1 LPVAQG
7 ALTVNRDRQIPDDAT
22 FRDANI
28 VSGWQGTRTAF
39 LTRRSAGAASHGAVP
54 GLSPCAC
61 PKPARSRR
69 GGACCCSLPR
79 RARPEDVE
87 QAIEGI
93 VALLR
98 GEACDL
104 TDAPLDMAGL
114 PPFHRRVYETVR
126 LIPHGQTRTH
136 AELAARLG
144 TSGAVHAVGQAI
156 NRNPFAILVPCHRTL
171 VTPGHTSGFA
181 GNAGIVTRSRLLGI
195 EGALDERRPNLFD
208 ALLATPPRAPG

>member
-1 LPVAQG
+1 MAGREYSIFDTSVGRCGIAWGRAGIVGVRLPEAREIETRRRLLLQFPE
-7 ALTVNRDRQIPDDAT
+7 AREAKPPDD
-22 FRDANI
+22 
-28 VSGWQGTRTAF
+28 
-39 LTRRSAGAASHGAVP
+39 
-54 GLSPCAC
+54 
-61 PKPARSRR
+61 
-69 GGACCCSLPR
+69 
-79 RARPEDVE
+79 VE
-87 QAIEGI
+87 LAIEGI

-136 AELAARLG
+136 AEIAARLG

-171 VTPGHTSGFA
+171 VTAGHTSGFA

-208 ALLATPPRAPG
+208 ALLSTPPRV

>member
-1 LPVAQG
+1 MAGHEYSIFDTSVGRCGIAWGRAGIVGVRLPEA
-7 ALTVNRDRQIPDDAT
+7 REIE
-22 FRDANI
+22 
-28 VSGWQGTRTAF
+28 
-39 LTRRSAGAASHGAVP
+39 TRRRLLLQFPEARET
-54 GLSPCAC
+54 
-61 PKPARSRR
+61 KP
-69 GGACCCSLPR
+69 
-79 RARPEDVE
+79 PEDVD

-104 TDAPLDMAGL
+104 TDAPLDMAGV
-114 PPFHRRVYETVR
+114 PPFHRRVYETIR
-126 LIPHGQTRTH
+126 LIPHGQTRTY

-171 VTPGHTSGFA
+171 VTAGHTSGFA

-208 ALLATPPRAPG
+208 ALLSAPPRAPG